1 MRALLVGA
9 VILVIGAVILGCM
22 APAVADVI
30 LVQDGKPL
38 AALVVQPDASE
49 QLRGAAGEMQALI
62 QRSTGAAIQT
72 VDAVPE
78 GLAAIH
84 IGRTE
89 FVESLNIDLGDLDGD
104 GFIIDFPRPD
114 AMVILGPTDWGTEF
128 GIYEFLERYVGVR
141 WLMPGPDGTYAPQT
155 ATLTVPSDP
164 VREEPAFFSRKYF
177 GLRLPAQETWARRN
191 RLHSRIEFHHQLYLL
206 FPPSDRQEHPEFFP
220 IRKGERYFPPDGQH
234 YHGWQPCFTA
244 PGIVDVAVERIVRFF
259 DEHPEA
265 DGLQRRPG
273 GRRRLTQVAHP
284 RVLGRQQPDR
294 EADRQP
300 QEGQHEKPHD
310 PAHEA
315 DDHRTVGDGAFLE
328 PASGDQVL
336 GTHAGHDEQRAD
348 AEHEPAEG

>member
-104 GFIIDFPRPD
+104 GFIIDFPRPEHLYGHCD
-114 AMVILGPTDWGTEF
+114 EAPVSGELYRPACA
-128 GIYEFLERYVGVR
+128 RAR
-141 WLMPGPDGTYAPQT
+141 W
-155 ATLTVPSDP
+155 
-164 VREEPAFFSRKYF
+164 
-177 GLRLPAQETWARRN
+177 
-191 RLHSRIEFHHQLYLL
+191 H
-206 FPPSDRQEHPEFFP
+206 
-220 IRKGERYFPPDGQH
+220 
-234 YHGWQPCFTA
+234 
-244 PGIVDVAVERIVRFF
+244 
-259 DEHPEA
+259 
-265 DGLQRRPG
+265 
-273 GRRRLTQVAHP
+273 
-284 RVLGRQQPDR
+284 
-294 EADRQP
+294 
-300 QEGQHEKPHD
+300 
-310 PAHEA
+310 
-315 DDHRTVGDGAFLE
+315 
-328 PASGDQVL
+328 
-336 GTHAGHDEQRAD
+336 
-348 AEHEPAEG
+348 